1 MIKFRAWDNENEIYL
16 YNVQNAYE
24 TLGGFVKYDDGK
36 DAKYDEFCFGD
47 FLDDKRYDVEQ
58 FTGLTDMN
66 DKDIYEGDIL
76 RLSRDEPKTYIYDDK
91 DNLKPKIIMPKT
103 VTETAPVT
111 KDTGTFGVSVKG
123 VFLTLREVDKG
134 QQNIE
139 VIGNI
144 HTNPE
149 LLEEKK

>member
-1 MIKFRAWDNENEIYL
+1 MVPKFRVWSK
-16 YNVQNAYE
+16 
-24 TLGGFVKYDDGK
+24 TLGKYRQLDETSNDQGLGMLFEVKKGIGSNVTSICYSV
-36 DAKYDEFCFGD
+36 GD
-47 FLDDKRYDVEQ
+47 VVEQ

-66 DKDIYEGDIL
+66 GKEIYEGDIL
-76 RLSRDEPKTYIYDDK
+76 RLSRNEPKTYIYDDK
-91 DNLKPKIIMPKT
+91 DNLKSKIIMPKT

-111 KDTGTFGVSVKG
+111 NDAGTFGVSVKG

-144 HTNPE
+144 HTNHE
-149 LLEEKK
+149 LLEEDK